1 MSLTVR
7 EFMTRNPVTIGD
19 QMSLAAAHRVMREN
33 QIRHLPVLSSG
44 KLVGV
49 LSLRDL
55 HFIETLPGVDPQ
67 EVLVSEA
74 MSPDVYTATP
84 STPLE
89 EIVSAMADNKYGSV
103 IVVDHGRTVGVFTT
117 VDALRALR
125 KLSADERHG

>member
-1 MSLTVR
+1 
-7 EFMTRNPVTIGD
+7 
-19 QMSLAAAHRVMREN
+19 
-33 QIRHLPVLSSG
+33 
-44 KLVGV
+44 
-49 LSLRDL
+49 
-55 HFIETLPGVDPQ
+55 
-67 EVLVSEA
+67 
-74 MSPDVYTATP
+74 MSPDVSTATP